1 MSNGSKEKKMDYDWK
16 DILAMII
23 AVYQI
28 LLTPLLIIILF
39 FVLLALVFNL
49 IV

>member
-1 MSNGSKEKKMDYDWK
+1 MNMDPHKKKPHYDWK

-39 FVLLALVFNL
+39 FILLGLVFNL
-49 IV
+49 LI

>member
-1 MSNGSKEKKMDYDWK
+1 MASEGPEKKRDFDWK

-28 LLTPLLIIILF
+28 LLTPLLIIILVI
-39 FVLLALVFNL
+39 VLLTLVFNL